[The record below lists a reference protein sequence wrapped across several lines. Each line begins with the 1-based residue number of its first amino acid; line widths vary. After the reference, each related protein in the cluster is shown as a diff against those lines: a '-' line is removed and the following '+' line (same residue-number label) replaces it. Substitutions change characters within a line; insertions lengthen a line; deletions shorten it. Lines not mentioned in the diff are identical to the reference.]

1 MEEEVKTN
9 KKKIIIIMAAVI
21 AVAVAAVI
29 IMIVVSITG
38 KPKELT
44 ADDHMKNAAAF
55 MEDKEYGKA
64 MSAYNMALEENPEL
78 LDAYI
83 GISGVYEAE
92 NNTQGVKETL
102 AKAIEVINDI
112 DWSDKEVPDTVKD
125 IYYKYADILVAEG
138 DSAAAQS
145 ILTSGAD
152 IVKGLLD
159 NYSNPDYKVHNDAPV
174 RSGEKTVLFGMYPDK
189 RVEADGL
196 TKSITDAEYDDNGI
210 AEVKG
215 IKYFRTGEDGKY
227 SYYVMNDITWR
238 VVSEDKDKCVLMSEH
253 AIDAVQFN
261 DEYSDIDW
269 NNSSLRNWLNKTFYD
284 IAFNDEQKKNMLS
297 MTTSSSRNPDY
308 GLVSGGGVSDMVS
321 IFSAEECSEGANGF
335 AGDRKAADKD
345 RLCKP
350 TEFAS
355 DRGVYTDTNG
365 YCKWWLRTCG
375 VNMALEMFTNTT
387 GVFAC
392 DGYYVIG
399 TDIGVRPVITISEGS
414 MVSE

>member
-21 AVAVAAVI
+21 AVAVAAVV
-29 IMIVVSITG
+29 IMIVISFTG

-44 ADDHMKNAAAF
+44 ADDHMKNAASF

-64 MSAYNMALEENPEL
+64 ISAYNMALEKNPEL

-83 GISGVYEAE
+83 GISKAYEAE

-102 AKAIEVINDI
+102 IKAIDEIEDIN
-112 DWSDKEVPDTVKD
+112 WSDKEVPDTVKD
-125 IYYKYADILVAEG
+125 IYYKYADILVADG
-138 DSAAAQS
+138 DSVMAQS
-145 ILTSGAD
+145 VLASGSD
-152 IVKGLLD
+152 ISEGLLD
-159 NYSNPDYKVHNDAPV
+159 NYSNPDFKVHNDAPV
-174 RSGEKTVLFGMYPDK
+174 RSGEKTVLFGMYPEK
-189 RVEADGL
+189 RVGAGEL
-196 TKSITDAEYDDNGI
+196 TKSITDAEYDDNGV

-227 SYYVMNDITWR
+227 SYYIMNDITWR
-238 VVSEDKDKCVLMSEH
+238 VVSEDKDKCVLMSEY

-261 DEYSDIDW
+261 DEYTDIDW

-284 IAFNDEQKKNMLS
+284 IAFNDEQKKDMIS
-297 MTTSSSRNPDY
+297 MSTASSRNPDY
-308 GLVSGGGVSDMVS
+308 GFVSGGGVSDMVS

-345 RLCKP
+345 RLCRP
-350 TEFAS
+350 TEFAA
-355 DRGVYTDTNG
+355 DRGVYTDTEG

-399 TDIGVRPVITISEGS
+399 TDIGVRPVITISEDS